1 MLSYTQLERTDCG
14 YIASLADMFQKR
26 VSTVH
31 LADMFQ
37 KRVSTVHYRTK
48 TIFEFF
54 FLFRVWM
61 EDQEPQDTQD
71 PAAPR

>member
-1 MLSYTQLERTDCG
+1 MIQNVIQTGVLSYTQLERADCG
-14 YIASLADMFQKR
+14 YIAS
-26 VSTVH
+26 